1 MSEQEIRTQ
10 ERQRIIGLLLAE
22 VGRLRLAGDYDR
34 AADLDK
40 LALRIEHP
48 EAA

>member
-1 MSEQEIRTQ
+1 MTEQEIRKQ
-10 ERQRIIGLLLAE
+10 ERARILGVLLAE
-22 VGRLRLAGDYDR
+22 VGRLRLAGEYDR
-34 AADLDK
+34 AQDLDK